1 MEGCAL
7 MRNEDYLERREIELQ
22 ERLPVVLTAREAMEI
37 LGVGK
42 NTIYR
47 LLDSGALKG
56 FRVGRSWRIT
66 EDSLRAYTLS

>member
-1 MEGCAL
+1 

-42 NTIYR
+42 N
-47 LLDSGALKG
+47 DK
-56 FRVGRSWRIT
+56 VRIIV
-66 EDSLRAYTLS
+66 

>member
-1 MEGCAL
+1 
-7 MRNEDYLERREIELQ
+7 MRNEDYLEQREIELQ

-56 FRVGRSWRIT
+56 FRVGRSWRI
-66 EDSLRAYTLS
+66 SA

>member
-1 MEGCAL
+1 
-7 MRNEDYLERREIELQ
+7 MRNEDYLEQREIELQ

-47 LLDSGALKG
+47 LLNSGTLKAI
-56 FRVGRSWRIT
+56 RIGRSWKI
-66 EDSLRAYTLS
+66 DLNSLLSLLK

>member
-7 MRNEDYLERREIELQ
+7 MRNEDYLEQREIELQ

-47 LLDSGALKG
+47 LLNSGTLKAI
-56 FRVGRSWRIT
+56 RIGVPGK
-66 EDSLRAYTLS
+66 

>member
-1 MEGCAL
+1 

-56 FRVGRSWRIT
+56 FRVGRSWRI
-66 EDSLRAYTLS
+66 SG

>member
-1 MEGCAL
+1 
-7 MRNEDYLERREIELQ
+7 MRNEDYLEQREIELQ

>member
-1 MEGCAL
+1 

-22 ERLPVVLTAREAMEI
+22 ERFPMVLTAREAMEI

-47 LLDSGALKG
+47 LLKSEKLKG
-56 FRVGRSWRIT
+56 VRIGRLWRI
-66 EDSLRAYTLS
+66 ELEEIYRYLR

>member
-1 MEGCAL
+1 
-7 MRNEDYLERREIELQ
+7 MRNEDYLEQREIELQ

-37 LGVGK
+37 LGGGK

-56 FRVGRSWRIT
+56 FRVGRSWRIS
-66 EDSLRAYTLS
+66 ESAICELAEK

>member
-1 MEGCAL
+1 MEGCVF

-42 NTIYR
+42 NTMYR
-47 LLDSGALKG
+47 LLNSGTLKAI
-56 FRVGRSWRIT
+56 RIGRSWKI
-66 EDSLRAYTLS
+66 DLNSLLSLLK

>member
-1 MEGCAL
+1 

-22 ERLPVVLTAREAMEI
+22 ERLPVVLTARESMEI

-56 FRVGRSWRIT
+56 FRVGRGWRIT
-66 EDSLRAYTLS
+66 EDSLRIYILS

>member
-1 MEGCAL
+1 

-66 EDSLRAYTLS
+66 EVSLRAYTLS

>member
-1 MEGCAL
+1 
-7 MRNEDYLERREIELQ
+7 MRTEDYLERREIELQ

>member
-7 MRNEDYLERREIELQ
+7 MRNEDYLEQREIELQ

-47 LLDSGALKG
+47 LLNSGTLKAI
-56 FRVGRSWRIT
+56 RIGRSWKI
-66 EDSLRAYTLS
+66 DLNSLLSLLK

>member
-1 MEGCAL
+1 

-47 LLDSGALKG
+47 LLDSG
-56 FRVGRSWRIT
+56 
-66 EDSLRAYTLS
+66 

>member
-1 MEGCAL
+1 